1 MKSGKKPE
9 NGASYHGEGRNAYLP
24 MSPEGDEILAM
35 LVIAFE
41 RKLVFQVG
49 FSPTRGVD
57 NVVCWNGIHHKT
69 SKSGGSSSYGYPDE
83 TYLNRVRDELKQKNV
98 FFDSEEEKAEAI
110 ARAKSAKTVH
120 TEED

>member
-1 MKSGKKPE
+1 MESGTKPE
-9 NGASYHGEGRNAYLP
+9 NGAQYHGEVRNAYIP
-24 MSPEGDEILAM
+24 MNAEGDEILAL

-69 SKSGGSSSYGYPDE
+69 NTSGGPTSYGYPDE
-83 TYLNRVRDELKQKNV
+83 TYLARVKDELKQKNV
-98 FFDSEEEKAEAI
+98 FFDSEEEKAAGI
-110 ARAKSAKTVH
+110 ARACKA
-120 TEED
+120 